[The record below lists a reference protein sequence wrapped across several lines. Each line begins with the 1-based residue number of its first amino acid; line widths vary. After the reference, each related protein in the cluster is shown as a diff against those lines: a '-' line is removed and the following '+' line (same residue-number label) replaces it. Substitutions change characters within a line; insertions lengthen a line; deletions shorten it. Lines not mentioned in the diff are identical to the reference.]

1 MDSWDDFKLAFNVD
15 DILRGQGAIPEVIR
29 ARKPTLVSASERALV
44 EGSSLIHPIALVQQS
59 LVKKHL
65 HDRILLDG
73 SGKLTGT
80 LVVSHLAGA
89 QWISAI
95 LVTLGSELEQ
105 ASARLFDSDPILA
118 LALDGLGNA
127 AVENIAQQVCRRV
140 GDKAQ
145 IDRMTVS
152 TPLSPGE
159 PGWPVEVGQP
169 EIHSLVD
176 AARIGVQITAGGMMV
191 PKKSI
196 SFVLGI
202 GRDMS
207 QEEPCTICSLRESCH
222 YHG

>member
-1 MDSWDDFKLAFNVD
+1 L
-15 DILRGQGAIPEVIR
+15 VI
-29 ARKPTLVSASERALV
+29 
-44 EGSSLIHPIALVQQS
+44 
-59 LVKKHL
+59 KHL

-73 SGKLTGT
+73 SAKLSGT

-89 QWISAI
+89 QWISAV
-95 LVTLGSELEQ
+95 LVTLGSDLEE
-105 ASARLFDSDPILA
+105 ASARRFDSDPILA

-145 IDRMTVS
+145 LDSLTVS

-159 PGWPVEVGQP
+159 AEWPVEVGQP

-176 AARIGVQITAGGMMV
+176 ATRIGVNITAGGMMV

-202 GRDMS
+202 GKDMS
-207 QEEPCTICSLRESCH
+207 QEEPCAICSLRESCH